1 MAKKGIA
8 IIMLLVGLIVFGVIA
23 LIMLSFI
30 GNIGKDI
37 LRGASDWFY
46 GIADSIIG
54 IFGFGG
60 GGIQFNIFMPYMV
73 LLAFMFMI
81 FCFVENLI
89 HVVSYYVREAKK

>member
-1 MAKKGIA
+1 MKQKGFA
-8 IIMLLVGLIVFGVIA
+8 LIMLLVGLIVFGVIA

-60 GGIQFNIFMPYMV
+60 GGLEFNIFVPYII
-73 LLAFMFMI
+73 LLALMFIIFVKYNSIFFM
-81 FCFVENLI
+81 E
-89 HVVSYYVREAKK
+89 K